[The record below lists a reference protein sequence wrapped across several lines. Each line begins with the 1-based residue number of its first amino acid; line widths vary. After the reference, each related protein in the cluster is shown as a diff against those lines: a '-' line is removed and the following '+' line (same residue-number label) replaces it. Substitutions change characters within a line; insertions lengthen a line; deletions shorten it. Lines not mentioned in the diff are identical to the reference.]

1 MGNKW
6 NRSKR
11 IKDLLHHAF
20 LIVFSLIALFPVVWL
35 FSTSLKPDSQIFVF
49 PPTLEPRPVR
59 WDNYSRM
66 VSYLPFFRFMGNTV
80 YVTALGLVGNLL
92 SSSMAAYAFA
102 RLEWKGRDLCFAA
115 LLGTIMLPSQVTM
128 IPVYMIFSKLGWINT
143 LKPLWVPA
151 FFANAFYV
159 FLLRQFFLTIPVEL
173 EEAAKVDG
181 CSHTRI
187 FWQILLPVV
196 KPALATIAIF
206 SFINH
211 WNNFMGPLIYL
222 NDVEIMT
229 ISIGL
234 RLFQQTYAGE
244 WSLMMAAS
252 TLATLPIIIVFFT
265 FQRQFIEGI
274 VMTGIK
280 G

>member
-1 MGNKW
+1 MKSKW
-6 NRSKR
+6 RSPE
-11 IKDLLHHAF
+11 IWSIFHHVF
-20 LIVFSLIALFPVVWL
+20 LIAFSLIALFPVVWL
-35 FSTSLKPDSQIFVF
+35 FSTSLKPDSQIFIF
-49 PPTLEPRPVR
+49 PPTLIPRPIR
-59 WDNYSRM
+59 WDNYTRM

-80 YVTALGLVGNLL
+80 YVTALGLIGNLL

-102 RLEWKGRDLCFAA
+102 RLEWRGRDLFFAA
-115 LLGTIMLPSQVTM
+115 LLGTIMLPAQVTM
-128 IPVYMIFSKLGWINT
+128 IPVYMIFSKLGWVNT

-151 FFANAFYV
+151 FFGNAFYV

-173 EEAAKVDG
+173 EEAAKMDG
-181 CSHTRI
+181 CSYLRI

-206 SFINH
+206 SFIAH

-222 NDVEIMT
+222 NDVDIMT

-265 FQRQFIEGI
+265 FQKQFIEGI
-274 VMTGIK
+274 VMTGMK

>member
-1 MGNKW
+1 
-6 NRSKR
+6 
-11 IKDLLHHAF
+11 
-20 LIVFSLIALFPVVWL
+20 
-35 FSTSLKPDSQIFVF
+35 
-49 PPTLEPRPVR
+49 
-59 WDNYSRM
+59 
-66 VSYLPFFRFMGNTV
+66 MGNTA
-80 YVTALGLVGNLL
+80 YVTVLGVIGNLL

-102 RLEWKGRDLCFAA
+102 RLEWKGKELLFGA

-128 IPVYMIFSKLGWINT
+128 IPVYMIFNKLGWINT

-151 FFANAFYV
+151 FFGNAFYV
-159 FLLRQFFLTIPVEL
+159 FLLRQFFMTIPVEL
-173 EEAAKVDG
+173 EEAAKMDG
-181 CSHTRI
+181 CSFFRV

-206 SFINH
+206 SFIAH
-211 WNNFMGPLIYL
+211 WNNFMGPLIYV
-222 NDVEIMT
+222 NDVDIMT

-234 RLFQQTYAGE
+234 RLFQETYTGE

-265 FQRQFIEGI
+265 FQKQFIEGI
-274 VMTGIK
+274 VMTGMK

>member
-1 MGNKW
+1 MKSKW
-6 NRSKR
+6 RSPE
-11 IKDLLHHAF
+11 IWSIFHHVF
-20 LIVFSLIALFPVVWL
+20 LIAFSLIALFPVVWL
-35 FSTSLKPDSQIFVF
+35 FSTSLKPDSQIFIF
-49 PPTLEPRPVR
+49 PPTLIPRPIR

-80 YVTALGLVGNLL
+80 YVTALGLIGNLL

-102 RLEWKGRDLCFAA
+102 RLEWRGRDLFFAA
-115 LLGTIMLPSQVTM
+115 LLGTIMLPAQVTM
-128 IPVYMIFSKLGWINT
+128 IPVYMIFSKLGWVNT

-151 FFANAFYV
+151 FFGNAFYV

-173 EEAAKVDG
+173 EEAAKMDG
-181 CSHTRI
+181 CSYLRI

-206 SFINH
+206 SFIAH

-222 NDVEIMT
+222 NDVDIMT

-265 FQRQFIEGI
+265 FQKQFIEGI
-274 VMTGIK
+274 VMTGMK